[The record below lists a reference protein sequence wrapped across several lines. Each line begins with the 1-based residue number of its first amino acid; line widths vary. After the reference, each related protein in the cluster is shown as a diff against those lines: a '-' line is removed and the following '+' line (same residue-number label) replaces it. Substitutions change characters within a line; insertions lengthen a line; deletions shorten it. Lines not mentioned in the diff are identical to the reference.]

1 MNKINVLTPNN
12 SVVTRLSPMKG
23 ETLPDAQQV
32 FRVEVVKS
40 ILEENNYSLA
50 DQRGMRDL
58 IPVILKNEEDN
69 IRSVVEVIFF
79 DGSVKPLLYGSM
91 RN

>member
-1 MNKINVLTPNN
+1 MKKKESRNKAIVEFLHKYNEEVH
-12 SVVTRLSPMKG
+12 MKG

-50 DQRGMRDL
+50 DQRGMR
-58 IPVILKNEEDN
+58 V
-69 IRSVVEVIFF
+69 
-79 DGSVKPLLYGSM
+79 
-91 RN
+91 